1 MCWKGKQSNPRHKL
15 LTTFLHLWL
24 SHVGI
29 ICFMLML
36 SMAHCKQLLPQPL
49 PWLSYAIL
57 KKQMLLFLLPH
68 HIVYV
73 RGAHHM
79 CVCVP
84 LNELEFNLSICANFP
99 KATTTS
105 WTIDARA
112 PPRVKCQ
119 VQLPLLLLLFLQ
131 LLLLQLQIRY
141 CICDC
146 CNCHCCKCGP
156 HATICYWNS

>member
-1 MCWKGKQSNPRHKL
+1 MRFSKSKCYFFFCPTTLCMCEGP
-15 LTTFLHLWL
+15 
-24 SHVGI
+24 
-29 ICFMLML
+29 
-36 SMAHCKQLLPQPL
+36 SMC
-49 PWLSYAIL
+49 
-57 KKQMLLFLLPH
+57 
-68 HIVYV
+68 V
-73 RGAHHM
+73 

-119 VQLPLLLLLFLQ
+119 VQLLLLLLWLLLQ

-146 CNCHCCKCGP
+146 CNCFCCKCGP
-156 HATICYWNS
+156 HATICYWNSLKTSPYTPLNVPACK